1 MKHLPPEIID
11 AALLII
17 GYLCRWIIDKFKKDK
32 KVIQLTKENE
42 RLVHVANN
50 AKKIAKNVIDKQ
62 IKKSTD

>member
-1 MKHLPPEIID
+1 MKHIPPEIID
-11 AALLII
+11 ATLLII
-17 GYLCRWIIDKFKKDK
+17 GYICRWIIDKFKKDK

-50 AKKIAKNVIDKQ
+50 AKKIAKNLIDKQ